1 MNKKKIIIIVSV
13 STILIFVLVLA
24 GLFFG
29 GYMATILPQVN
40 DKAIE
45 EANKKEQENRFAEK
59 EQFAREHGNQVT
71 SSQEEYEATST
82 QSLNGDSQFREEA
95 IAQENFLN
103 KISNIMTRYYANYNE
118 IAEQKEAENTGM
130 QRIDVEEG
138 LSQTDIT
145 FYDMILTV
153 LEKEDLSQDERDT
166 LMELVEGLKS
176 EIEKDASLKVR
187 VENILQE

>member
-13 STILIFVLVLA
+13 STILIVVLVLA

-40 DKAIE
+40 DESIE

-130 QRIDVEEG
+130 QRIDIEEG

-153 LEKEDLSQDERDT
+153 LEREDLSQDERDT

-176 EIEKDASLKVR
+176 EIEKEASLKVR

>member
-13 STILIFVLVLA
+13 STILIVVLVLA

-40 DKAIE
+40 DESIE

-130 QRIDVEEG
+130 QRIDIEEG

-153 LEKEDLSQDERDT
+153 LEREDLSQDERDT